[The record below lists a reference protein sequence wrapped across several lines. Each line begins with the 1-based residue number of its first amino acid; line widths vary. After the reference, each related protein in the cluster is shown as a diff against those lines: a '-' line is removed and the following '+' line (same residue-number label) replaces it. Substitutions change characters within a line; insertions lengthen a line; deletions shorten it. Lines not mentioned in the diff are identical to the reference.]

1 MSSNE
6 RLIEVT
12 KVIAATPQAIFDVL
26 ANPAMHPVIDGSGAV
41 VAPRSNPDRLFLGA
55 TFTMDMSMKASYRT
69 TNVVSSFEENRTI
82 AWHHKA
88 GFIWRYD
95 LEPVEGGTKV
105 TESFDYRSWLGIAL
119 SLTKLPEQNRVAM
132 TRTLDNLARHLEA
145 NDR

>member
-1 MSSNE
+1 MPSNE

-12 KVIAATPQAIFDVL
+12 KVIAASPEAIFDVL

-41 VAPRSNPDRLFLGA
+41 VAPRSNPARLSLGA

-119 SLTKLPEQNRVAM
+119 SFTKLPEQNRVAM
-132 TRTLDNLARHLEA
+132 TKTLDNLAHHLEA
-145 NDR
+145 SDS